1 MYDRTT
7 PKASEKQLIEEESL
21 TDAQQY
27 QLLVEWNNTTKDYP
41 QDKCIHQLF
50 ESQVERTP
58 DSVAVVF
65 EDEQITYLELN
76 ARANQLAHYLQE
88 KGLRAEVLVGICV
101 ERSIEMIVGLLGV
114 LKAGG
119 AYVPLDPAYPFE
131 RLSFMLEDSSL
142 PLLLTQSKLVG
153 KLPPHSA
160 RVVCLDSDWEEIAL
174 HSNENPSSTVSPNN
188 LAYVIYT
195 SGSTGKPKGVQIC
208 HQSVVNFL
216 TFMRLTPGLTQQDIF
231 LAVTTISF
239 DIAALELYLPLI
251 VGAKI
256 VLATYK
262 TAADGSQLLE
272 KLIKSGATVMQATP
286 ATWRLLLA
294 TGWQGTRN
302 LKILC
307 GGEALPAELA
317 DRLLQRC
324 VELWNMYGPTETT
337 IWSTVYNVGA
347 NRQGTR
353 TKDSP
358 ELLGRPIPNTKI
370 YILDSQNQPVPIGVP
385 GELLIGGVGLS
396 RGYLNRPDLT
406 QEKFI
411 PNPFS
416 DQPGVQEAYSE
427 HSRLYKTGDLARYLP
442 DGNIEFIGR
451 IDNQVKIRGFRI
463 ELSEIE
469 AVLSQHPAVLET
481 VVVARQDV
489 ADRKYLV
496 AYIVPSHDRAISRKN
511 LRDFLKETLPDYM
524 IPGVFV
530 MLDALPLT
538 PNGKVDRQAVNK
550 YSETTQLKEP
560 ETNISNLKMDVD
572 TQNQQNHTGLK
583 TTQLDS
589 IRSTL
594 RSLVA
599 KLLQIEVDEIDSYAT
614 FLDMGTDSLL
624 LLEAM
629 RKIQLTFGVQV
640 EAQQF
645 FEELATIEALAT
657 YIEQNQSLEREQK
670 SSHQPELYPT
680 NVTQKPT
687 AESSKSPQQLAQ
699 TKTFNTSVSVPKDKA
714 MNRPEEN
721 VEPEMSVKK
730 IISQQIQ
737 LMSQQ
742 LELLRSEGA
751 NKERSQDEKTTFT
764 EFASPKSFDRSAT
777 VTNPSPVCSYNEWDP
792 LEEVI
797 VGIVDGAMVPSWHTI
812 HSATVLPGQEKQM
825 ESLAKRT
832 EKQPLPYPE
841 WLVQAATKCVD
852 EFAHILQSEG
862 VIVRRPD
869 VVDYSASF
877 RTPDWQVMNGF
888 CAANPRDVFLVIGNE
903 IIEAPMA
910 DRSRY
915 FESWAYRSL
924 LKEYLKGGAK
934 WVAAP
939 KPQLLD
945 AQYDPDYKVAAPGQ
959 ERRFAITE
967 FEPTFDAADFVRF
980 GRDIFVQK
988 SHVTN
993 SLGIEWVRRHLGDE
1007 YQVHE
1012 VQSLCPQALHIDTT
1026 LVPLAPGKV
1035 LVNPLFIDVDNLP
1048 DYFKSWDILLAP
1060 KPNRTPMTL
1069 YDTKVISQ
1077 WVNMNVLSLDEERV
1091 IVEKSQES
1099 TIQALKDWGFK
1110 PIPCEFESYYPFM
1123 GSFHCATLDVRR
1135 RGELRSY
1142 EMEEG
1147 AL

>member
-7 PKASEKQLIEEESL
+7 PKASQKQLIEEESL
-21 TDAQQY
+21 TDAEQY

-88 KGLRAEVLVGICV
+88 KGVRAEVLVGICV

-353 TKDSP
+353 TKDTP
-358 ELLGRPIPNTKI
+358 ELLGRPIANTKI

-385 GELLIGGVGLS
+385 GELLIGGVGLA

-463 ELSEIE
+463 ELGEIE
-469 AVLSQHPAVLET
+469 AVLSQHPEVLET

-496 AYIVPSHDRAISRKN
+496 GYIVPSDDRAISRRK
-511 LRDFLKETLPDYM
+511 LRDFLQETLPDYM

-572 TQNQQNHTGLK
+572 TQNQQNYTGLK

-670 SSHQPELYPT
+670 SSHQPELYPLS
-680 NVTQKPT
+680 VTQKP
-687 AESSKSPQQLAQ
+687 ASESGKSPQQLAQ

-714 MNRPEEN
+714 MNRPDEN
-721 VEPEMSVKK
+721 VEPEPSVKK
-730 IISQQIQ
+730 IISQQLQ

-742 LELLRSEGA
+742 LELLCTEGA
-751 NKERSQDEKTTFT
+751 NKERSQDEKTRFT

-812 HSATVLPGQEKQM
+812 HRATVLPGQEKQM

-877 RTPDWQVMNGF
+877 GTPDWQVMNGF

-945 AQYDPDYKVAAPGQ
+945 AQYDPDYKVADPGQ

-993 SLGIEWVRRHLGDE
+993 SLGSNGCGDIWVMNIEFTRFSH
-1007 YQVHE
+1007 
-1012 VQSLCPQALHIDTT
+1012 S
-1026 LVPLAPGKV
+1026 
-1035 LVNPLFIDVDNLP
+1035 
-1048 DYFKSWDILLAP
+1048 AP
-1060 KPNRTPMTL
+1060 KPCILTPL
-1069 YDTKVISQ
+1069 
-1077 WVNMNVLSLDEERV
+1077 
-1091 IVEKSQES
+1091 
-1099 TIQALKDWGFK
+1099 
-1110 PIPCEFESYYPFM
+1110 
-1123 GSFHCATLDVRR
+1123 
-1135 RGELRSY
+1135 
-1142 EMEEG
+1142 
-1147 AL
+1147 

>member
-1 MYDRTT
+1 MVA
-7 PKASEKQLIEEESL
+7 PLNKSQVSAFNPEQQLRSEESL
-21 TDAQQY
+21 TDAERHK
-27 QLLVEWNNTTKDYP
+27 LLVEWNNTTREYP
-41 QDKCIHQLF
+41 QNKCIHQLF
-50 ESQVERTP
+50 EEQVKRTP
-58 DSVAVVF
+58 DAIAVVF
-65 EDEQITYLELN
+65 EGQQLTYLELN
-76 ARANQLAHYLQE
+76 AKANQLAHYLQGIDIKKPE
-88 KGLRAEVLVGICV
+88 ILVGICV
-101 ERSIEMIVGLLGV
+101 ERSIEMIVGVLGV

-119 AYVPLDPAYPFE
+119 AYVPLDPAYPSE
-131 RLSFMLEDSSL
+131 RLAFMLQDSSV
-142 PLLLTQSKLVG
+142 PVLLTESKLIE

-160 RVVCLDSDWEEIAL
+160 YAICLDSDWAKIAF
-174 HSNENPSSTVSPNN
+174 HSNENASSTVTPEN

-195 SGSTGKPKGVQIC
+195 SGSTGKPKGVLLAHQGLCNLATAQI
-208 HQSVVNFL
+208 
-216 TFMRLTPGLTQQDIF
+216 GLFEVQPDSRILQF
-231 LAVTTISF
+231 ASFSF
-239 DIAALELYLPLI
+239 DASVWEVVMAL
-251 VGAKI
+251 V
-256 VLATYK
+256 
-262 TAADGSQLLE
+262 
-272 KLIKSGATVMQATP
+272 SGATLVLALRGSLMPGP
-286 ATWRLLLA
+286 ALAGLLRDEAITMVILPPSILA
-294 TGWQGTRN
+294 VLPAEEFPALQT
-302 LKILC
+302 IIV
-307 GGEALPAELA
+307 GGEACSA
-317 DRLLQRC
+317 DLVARWAPGRQFF
-324 VELWNMYGPTETT
+324 NAYGPTEVTVCATVALCTDGSQKPPIGRAIANTT
-337 IWSTVYNVGA
+337 
-347 NRQGTR
+347 
-353 TKDSP
+353 
-358 ELLGRPIPNTKI
+358 I
-370 YILDSQNQPVPIGVP
+370 YILDTENQPVPIGVS
-385 GELLIGGVGLS
+385 GEIHIGGVGLA

-406 QEKFI
+406 NQKFI

-416 DQPGVQEAYSE
+416 DQPN
-427 HSRLYKTGDLARYLP
+427 SRLYKTGDLARYLP

-463 ELSEIE
+463 ELGEIE
-469 AVLSQHPAVLET
+469 AVLSQHPTVLET
-481 VVVARQDV
+481 AIVARQDV
-489 ADRKYLV
+489 ADRKYLA
-496 AYIVPSHDRAISRKN
+496 AYIVSRDASAISRSE
-511 LRDFLKETLPDYM
+511 LRGFLKEKLPVHM

-530 MLDALPLT
+530 ILDALPLT
-538 PNGKVDRQAVNK
+538 PNGKIDRQALHE
-550 YSETTQLKEP
+550 YDETMGLNSSKPKIFNQ
-560 ETNISNLKMDVD
+560 KMDINSPTKYRD
-572 TQNQQNHTGLK
+572 TGSKATSS
-583 TTQLDS
+583 DS
-589 IRSTL
+589 VRSTL

-599 KLLQIEVDEIDSYAT
+599 KLLQIKSEEINATVT
-614 FLDMGTDSLL
+614 FLELGADSLL
-624 LLEAM
+624 LLEAV
-629 RKIQLTFGVQV
+629 RSIQSSFGVQV
-640 EAQQF
+640 EVQQF
-645 FEELATIEALAT
+645 FEELETIDGLAN
-657 YIEQNQSLEREQK
+657 YIEEKLSKESESSTFLSSDLKSLNPIE
-670 SSHQPELYPT
+670 
-680 NVTQKPT
+680 KPT
-687 AESSKSPQQLAQ
+687 SPSSKAPQKLAPAKTLNAAVAVPQYKAMKKANENIGSETGVERIIAQQL
-699 TKTFNTSVSVPKDKA
+699 
-714 MNRPEEN
+714 
-721 VEPEMSVKK
+721 
-730 IISQQIQ
+730 Q

-742 LELLRSEGA
+742 LELLRNNEPR
-751 NKERSQDEKTTFT
+751 KDLKPLEKRTFT

-812 HSATVLPGQEKQM
+812 HRATVLPGQEKQM

-832 EKQPLPYPE
+832 QKQPLPYPE

-852 EFAHILQSEG
+852 GFAHILESEG

-869 VVDYSASF
+869 IVDYSASF
-877 RTPDWQVMNGF
+877 RTPDWEVMNGF
-888 CAANPRDVFLVIGNE
+888 CSANPRDVFLVIGNE

-945 AQYDPDYKVAAPGQ
+945 AQYDPDYKTPANSEEMRYV
-959 ERRFAITE
+959 ITE

-1007 YQVHE
+1007 YRVHE

-1091 IVEKSQES
+1091 VVEKSQES
-1099 TIQALKDWGFK
+1099 MIAALKDWGFK

-1135 RGELRSY
+1135 RGVLRSY